1 MEAWADPSPVLL
13 HPASLP
19 PMIRFDLVTALP
31 GLVRS
36 PLEHSILQRAQDKG
50 LVEVAVHD
58 LRDWA
63 PGRHRQI
70 DDIPYG
76 GMGGMVLKP
85 EPLFACIEALQAE
98 HGPYDEVIFLTPD
111 GETLTQ
117 PMANQL
123 SLSGKLLLIAGHYKN
138 VDQRVRDTLVTR
150 EISVGDYVLS
160 GGELPALVLI
170 DAIARLVP
178 GVLGDAGSAL
188 SDSFQDGLLDA
199 PSYTRP
205 ADFRG
210 MEVPPVLRSG
220 DHNAILAWREA
231 QRLSRTQERRPDL
244 LEGADGGASGAGE
257 ESL

>member
-1 MEAWADPSPVLL
+1 
-13 HPASLP
+13 
-19 PMIRFDLVTALP
+19 MIRFDLVTSLP
-31 GLVRS
+31 GLVQS
-36 PLEHSILQRAQDKG
+36 PLQHSILQRAQDKG

-63 PGRHRQI
+63 PGKHRQI

-123 SLSGKLLLIAGHYKN
+123 SLTGKLLLIAGHYKN

-210 MEVPPVLRSG
+210 LEVPPVLRSG

-231 QRLSRTQERRPDL
+231 QRLERTRERRPDL
-244 LEGADGGASGAGE
+244 LNGPADDALGAGE

>member
-1 MEAWADPSPVLL
+1 MILDPQPQSLSPN
-13 HPASLP
+13 
-19 PMIRFDLVTALP
+19 PMLRFDLVTALP
-31 GLVRS
+31 NLVRS
-36 PLEHSILQRAQDKG
+36 PLEHSILKRAQDKG

-58 LRDWA
+58 LRDYA

-85 EPLFACIEALQAE
+85 EPLFACIESLQAE

-117 PMANQL
+117 PLANAL
-123 SLSGKLLLIAGHYKN
+123 SLKERLLLIAGHYKN

-170 DAIARLVP
+170 DAVARLVP
-178 GVLGDAGSAL
+178 DVLGDAGSAL

-210 MEVPPVLRSG
+210 LAVPDVLRSG
-220 DHNAILAWREA
+220 DHEAIRDWRER
-231 QRLSRTQERRPDL
+231 QRIERTRQRRPDL
-244 LEGADGGASGAGE
+244 LGGSGPSGE

>member
-1 MEAWADPSPVLL
+1 MR
-13 HPASLP
+13 
-19 PMIRFDLVTALP
+19 IDLVTALP
-31 GLVRS
+31 GLVQS
-36 PLEHSILQRAQDKG
+36 PLEHSILKRAQDKG

-76 GMGGMVLKP
+76 GQGGMVLKP
-85 EPLFACIEALQAE
+85 EPLFAAVEALSEA

-111 GETLTQ
+111 GETLDQ
-117 PMANQL
+117 PMANRL
-123 SLSGKLLLIAGHYKN
+123 SLKRRLLLIAGHYKN
-138 VDQRVRDTLVTR
+138 IDQRVRDAIVTR
-150 EISVGDYVLS
+150 EVSVGDYVLS

-170 DAIARLVP
+170 DALARLVP

-205 ADFRG
+205 ASFRG
-210 MEVPPVLRSG
+210 LDVPDVLRSG
-220 DHNAILAWREA
+220 DHGAILAWRET
-231 QRLSRTQERRPDL
+231 QRLERTQARRPDL
-244 LEGADGGASGAGE
+244 LGLDPEAGRAGADAAGE
-257 ESL
+257 ESP